1 MWLVTTTRVTTTA
14 IDLSSAEMRV
24 HQSMSI
30 EIYRD
35 AGWRDTIT
43 HAERGAISNTKY
55 FAKCPLMHM
64 YCTSKSTS
72 NRCVSSPQSHNIMQ
86 SPS

>member
-1 MWLVTTTRVTTTA
+1 MWLVTITRVTTTA
-14 IDLSSAEMRV
+14 IDLSSAEMRAD
-24 HQSMSI
+24 QSMSI
-30 EIYRD
+30 GIYRD

-43 HAERGAISNTKY
+43 HAERGAISNSLTR
-55 FAKCPLMHM
+55 CPLMHM